1 MSVTIVPDVGSATA
15 NSFASEAEIIAYM
28 NTRLNRTGWTTI
40 SGTTCTDDEKRAMI
54 EATREI
60 SALRF
65 AGERVDGTQ
74 ALSWPREDCPNP
86 DAPGIDT
93 VGGET
98 LGDYPSDEI
107 PQRVKDATCELAFQ
121 FLKAGTTD
129 LAALDADIGK
139 LSKTTDVLSTTFA
152 EPHQRAQGLA
162 RLPRVMELLR
172 PLLDAGATGG
182 LTVVR
187 T

>member
-1 MSVTIVPDVGSATA
+1 MAVTIDATVGGADA
-15 NSFASEAEIIAYM
+15 NSFVLETEIIAYM
-28 NTRLNRTGWTTI
+28 NTRLNRTGWATI
-40 SGTTCTDDEKRAMI
+40 SGSTCTDDEKRGMI

-60 SALRF
+60 SALTYK
-65 AGERVDGTQ
+65 GERVNSTQ

-86 DAPGIDT
+86 DSPGIDS

-129 LAALDADIGK
+129 VASLDADVNKQAKVTGP
-139 LSKTTDVLSTTFA
+139 LSTTFVA
-152 EPHQRAQGLA
+152 PHERKQGLA
-162 RLPRVMELLR
+162 RYPRVMAFLA
-172 PLLDAGATGG
+172 PLIDAAKTGG